1 VDALLLNLDKIVN
14 SFNSELPIYFQN
26 LIVLICGLIIAKLI
40 YIATAGLLKI
50 LQFDLLAEKIGLLD
64 FLGKHIND
72 IPSRIIGQILYW
84 LIITITLCLIVDNFG
99 FVDISRT
106 LWTIITLISQLL
118 AFAAFLII
126 NFYILK
132 FLASILNITL
142 SIINFQYYKV
152 VEIFILIVG
161 GWGVV
166 YYSLPIINFNEDV
179 FLNGTIFFLKTLLIS
194 AALITII
201 GCRNLVYT
209 IYLHFLIKSNFKIG
223 NHIVISG
230 EKFVINKINLFSVV
244 LLSKEAE
251 ITFDNIKFYEHIIKK
266 R

>member
-1 VDALLLNLDKIVN
+1 MDALLLNLDKIVN

-179 FLNGTIFFLKTLLIS
+179 FLNGTIFFL
-194 AALITII
+194 
-201 GCRNLVYT
+201 
-209 IYLHFLIKSNFKIG
+209 
-223 NHIVISG
+223 
-230 EKFVINKINLFSVV
+230 
-244 LLSKEAE
+244 
-251 ITFDNIKFYEHIIKK
+251 
-266 R
+266 